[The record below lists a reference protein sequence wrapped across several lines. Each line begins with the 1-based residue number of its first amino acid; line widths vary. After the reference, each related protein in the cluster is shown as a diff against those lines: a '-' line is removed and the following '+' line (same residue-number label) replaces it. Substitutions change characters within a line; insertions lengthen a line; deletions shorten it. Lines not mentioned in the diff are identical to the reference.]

1 MENENWAER
10 KGRVGLSGMTAG
22 IADLWPDNI
31 RRRKF
36 GEVSCTECAVQVVS
50 EFPSI
55 CNHCGVTA
63 IWSRRTL
70 KILKK
75 FLRIFGKA
83 THYGKIFKFCSE
95 GFHRDTDQRVVFKF
109 REIWSTWN
117 RWNHTLLSRTL
128 VPDKKLRLAL
138 QLSISLGSCAKS
150 ARTRLTS
157 PRQCTQSAPDFIQIG
172 SLSAEL

>member
-22 IADLWPDNI
+22 IADLWPGNI

-55 CNHCGVTA
+55 CNHCGVTG
-63 IWSRRTL
+63 IWSRTTL

-83 THYGKIFKFCSE
+83 THYGKIFKILLRRFSSR
-95 GFHRDTDQRVVFKF
+95 HRSTCCVQISWNLVDVKSVKSCVAYRTKKTD
-109 REIWSTWN
+109 S
-117 RWNHTLLSRTL
+117 
-128 VPDKKLRLAL
+128 PDRAQNLPGPA
-138 QLSISLGSCAKS
+138 
-150 ARTRLTS
+150 
-157 PRQCTQSAPDFIQIG
+157 PVRQKPFM
-172 SLSAEL
+172 